1 MGSQGSDF
9 KSRTPFSSP
18 LVKTN
23 NPPLCLWKLYLRL
36 TAHEMSM
43 YSVPSMEED
52 IEKVLS
58 LLPGSSQYDLCAV
71 IIVDIRVGC
80 TLRGEGSQL
89 TVGSKSLG

>member
-1 MGSQGSDF
+1 
-9 KSRTPFSSP
+9 
-18 LVKTN
+18 
-23 NPPLCLWKLYLRL
+23 
-36 TAHEMSM
+36 M